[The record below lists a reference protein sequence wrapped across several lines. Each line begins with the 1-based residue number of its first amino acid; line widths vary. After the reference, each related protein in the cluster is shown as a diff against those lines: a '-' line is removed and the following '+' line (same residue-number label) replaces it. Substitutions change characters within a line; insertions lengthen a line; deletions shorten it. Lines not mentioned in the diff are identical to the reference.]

1 MTSQLFMCCH
11 QSAGWPDGIIKSSP
25 ISPKVAPRSR
35 HNSFYFKF
43 ITIECKRRQKVLLTK
58 IILKWNN
65 TTFRFR
71 FRDGAAFASCK
82 CCQKISIWFLNL
94 RFRFLDFS
102 RKPLTFCSEN
112 FQNIEEKCI
121 KSQLVN
127 GSKMQWAVGS
137 KVASD
142 ARGPY
147 SEPQIKYIWY
157 AESSAL
163 SG

>member
-1 MTSQLFMCCH
+1 MQ
-11 QSAGWPDGIIKSSP
+11 K
-25 ISPKVAPRSR
+25 AP
-35 HNSFYFKF
+35 
-43 ITIECKRRQKVLLTK
+43 VLLTK
-58 IILKWNN
+58 IILKWYD

-71 FRDGAAFASCK
+71 ERAAFASK
-82 CCQKISIWFLNL
+82 CCQQISICFLNL

-112 FQNIEEKCI
+112 FKNIEEKCI
-121 KSQLVN
+121 KSQLAN

-147 SEPQIKYIWY
+147 SEPQIKYTWY